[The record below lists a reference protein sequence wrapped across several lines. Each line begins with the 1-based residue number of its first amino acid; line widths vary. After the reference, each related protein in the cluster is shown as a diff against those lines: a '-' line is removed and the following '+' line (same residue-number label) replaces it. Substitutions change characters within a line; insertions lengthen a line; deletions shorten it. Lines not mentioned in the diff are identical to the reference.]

1 MFKSLLT
8 LMRGTAN
15 RAVDA
20 TIDQN
25 ALTILDQQ
33 IRDCGEAVGWARKA
47 LAVAVAQNRQE
58 QGRLQKISSQIADLE
73 ERAGLALKAGKEDL
87 ALEAAEAIASLENER
102 DSASKTLSGFSKEC
116 ERLRGMVRTSE
127 VRLKDL
133 ESGRRAAKANDAVLK
148 LRDKGLIAGET
159 YRNTLSEAETTL
171 ARLQSR
177 QSEIDHATDVLEELE
192 AESNPRT
199 ISERMADAGFGSPSR
214 KSANDVLERLKAKN
228 KSAKPAERT
237 KQKSSRPDAA

>member
-58 QGRLQKISSQIADLE
+58 QGRLEKISSQITDLE
-73 ERAGLALKAGKEDL
+73 ERAGLALNAGKEYL

-102 DSASKTLSGFSKEC
+102 DSATRTLSGFSKEC

-127 VRLKDL
+127 IRLKDL

-228 KSAKPAERT
+228 KGAKPT
-237 KQKSSRPDAA
+237 DKPKQKSSRPDAA